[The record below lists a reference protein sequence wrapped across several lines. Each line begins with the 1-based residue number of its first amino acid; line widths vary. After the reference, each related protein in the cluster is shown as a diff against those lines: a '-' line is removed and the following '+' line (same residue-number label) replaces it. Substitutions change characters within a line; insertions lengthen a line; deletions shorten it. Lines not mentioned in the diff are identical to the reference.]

1 MSRIKDT
8 VWDLDPHTKAKHE
21 ILRKYLEGWFP
32 ILSSIGGR
40 IVYLDG
46 FAGPGI
52 YSNGEE
58 GSPIIA
64 LRTAFEHK
72 LMDKFHEIRFL
83 FIESRIDRAEKL
95 EEVIEETFP
104 DLPDSIKYEV
114 ISGEFE
120 KTLGKGL
127 DELEKSG
134 SKLAPCFAFIDP
146 FGYTGFSMKLL
157 EKLLSHERCEVFITF
172 MSGFV
177 KRFLDEGKGEALDNL
192 FGTGEWREIKDI
204 EEYRDQPLLALYI
217 RQLKKNC
224 NVKYIRS
231 FKIIGEH
238 NQVIYHLIFCTN
250 HIKGLD
256 IMKRAM
262 WKVDRTGEYKF
273 SDRDDPEQT
282 YLFDFQDEEH
292 WIPVAADKIY
302 GKFKGL
308 TIDVAN
314 IEEFVIAETDYIFKK
329 GILRYIEKT
338 KPEYISRVINRTRK
352 GTFPDRCLITFTSV

>member
-1 MSRIKDT
+1 MGS
-8 VWDLDPHTKAKHE
+8 
-21 ILRKYLEGWFP
+21 
-32 ILSSIGGR
+32 R

-72 LMDKFHEIRFL
+72 LMDKFREIRFL

-127 DELEKSG
+127 DELEKRG
-134 SKLAPCFAFIDP
+134 SRLAPCFAFIDP

-192 FGTGEWREIKDI
+192 FGTIEWRAIKDI
-204 EEYRDQPLLALYI
+204 EEYRDQPLLDLYL

-224 NVKYIRS
+224 DVKYIRS
-231 FKIIGEH
+231 FKMIGEH
-238 NQVIYHLIFCTN
+238 NQVIYHLIFCTK
-250 HIKGLD
+250 HIRGLD
-256 IMKRAM
+256 LMKRAM
-262 WKVDRTGEYKF
+262 WKVDRTGDYKF
-273 SDRDDPEQT
+273 SDRDDPGQT
-282 YLFDFQDEEH
+282 YIFDYHDESH
-292 WIPVAADKIY
+292 WIPAVADEIY
-302 GKFKGL
+302 DKFKGL
-308 TIDVAN
+308 TVGVSE
-314 IEEFVIAETDYIFKK
+314 IEEFVIAETKYIFKK
-329 GILRYIEKT
+329 AILKYIENS
-338 KPEYISRVINRTRK
+338 KPKYIISVSNRNKR
-352 GTFPDRCLITFTSV
+352 GTFPPGCIITFTS